1 MGTQTDRWPLDP
13 IDRQSEMMF
22 GLLMTL
28 TFTGTMS
35 VALGE
40 GATVREI
47 LLAALG
53 CNIAWGIVDA
63 TVYLLTTA
71 TERARGR
78 AQAAALRAASDPEAK
93 AQLRALLP
101 GRAGEAMSDVQ
112 LGAVL
117 GWMRDAV
124 LDPEVEPVLQRPDF
138 VAAGQVFLLVTGA
151 TFPPILP
158 FLLFDS
164 VPLAMRLSN
173 ALAVA
178 MLVVI
183 GWRLDQEM
191 QGGRPVMRWVIPV
204 IGLLMVAVTIAVG
217 GSD

>member
-1 MGTQTDRWPLDP
+1 
-13 IDRQSEMMF
+13 
-22 GLLMTL
+22 
-28 TFTGTMS
+28 MS
-35 VALGE
+35 VALGA

-47 LLAALG
+47 LMAALG

-78 AQAAALRAASDPEAK
+78 AQARAIRTAPDPEAK

-101 GRAGEAMSDVQ
+101 EQAGRAMSDEQ
-112 LGAVL
+112 AETILA
-117 GWMRDAV
+117 WMRDNP
-124 LDPEVEPVLQRPDF
+124 PERNAGPVLQRPDYW
-138 VAAGQVFLLVTGA
+138 AAVQVFLLVTGA
-151 TFPPILP
+151 TFPPVLP
-158 FLLFDS
+158 FLLVDS

-173 ALAVA
+173 AVAVA

-191 QGGRPVMRWVIPV
+191 QGGRHLMRWIIPV
-204 IGLLMVAVTIAVG
+204 IGLLMVAVTIALG
-217 GSD
+217 G

>member
-1 MGTQTDRWPLDP
+1 MGTQTNHWPLDP
-13 IDRQSEMMF
+13 IDRQSEVMF

-35 VALGE
+35 VALGS

-47 LLAALG
+47 LMAALG

-71 TERARGR
+71 TERARSR
-78 AQAAALRAASDPEAK
+78 AQAASIRAAPDPEAT

-101 GRAGEAMSDVQ
+101 GRAGEMMSDEQ
-112 LGAVL
+112 AANILTFMRENPPAPDEGAVL
-117 GWMRDAV
+117 QGSD
-124 LDPEVEPVLQRPDF
+124 LK
-138 VAAGQVFLLVTGA
+138 AALQVFLLVTGA
-151 TFPPILP
+151 TFPPVLP

-173 ALAVA
+173 AVAVA

-191 QGGRPVMRWVIPV
+191 QGGRHLMRWIIPV
-204 IGLLMVAVTIAVG
+204 IGLLMVAVTIALG
-217 GSD
+217 G

>member
-1 MGTQTDRWPLDP
+1 MGTQTNHWPLDP
-13 IDRQSEMMF
+13 IDRQSEVMF

-35 VALGE
+35 VALGA

-47 LLAALG
+47 LMAALG

-78 AQAAALRAASDPEAK
+78 AQARAIRTAPDPEAK

-101 GRAGEAMSDVQ
+101 GQAGRAMSDEQ
-112 LGAVL
+112 AETILA
-117 GWMRDAV
+117 WMRDNP
-124 LDPEVEPVLQRPDF
+124 PERNAGPVLQRPDYW
-138 VAAGQVFLLVTGA
+138 AAVQVFLLVTGA
-151 TFPPILP
+151 TFPPVLP
-158 FLLFDS
+158 FLLVDS

-173 ALAVA
+173 AVAVA

-191 QGGRPVMRWVIPV
+191 QGGRHLMRWIIPV
-204 IGLLMVAVTIAVG
+204 IGLLMVAVTIALG
-217 GSD
+217 G